1 MKLFLITLLTA
12 ICLNV
17 TAADFTGKVVGVID
31 GDTIDVLDAS
41 KTVHRIRLAGI
52 DAPEHSQPFGK
63 RSKEHLSEIVFGKQ
77 VTVESNKTDRFER
90 TVGKILV
97 NGIDANLSQVKSGF
111 AWHYSKYAKE
121 QTALDR
127 TIYAA
132 AENSARLSRLGLWRD
147 ASPTAPWDFRHGD
160 KKADQEK
167 MKVADALECPC
178 GGTSMCTG
186 SRGGTYCLAA
196 NGKKRY

>member
-1 MKLFLITLLTA
+1 LKLFFITLLTVFSLTA
-12 ICLNV
+12 
-17 TAADFTGKVVGVID
+17 TAADFTGKVVGVLD
-31 GDTIDVLDAS
+31 GDTVDVLDATR
-41 KTVHRIRLAGI
+41 TVHRIRLSGI

-97 NGIDANLSQVKSGF
+97 NGTDANLSQVKAGF

-121 QTALDR
+121 QSIEDR
-127 TIYAA
+127 SLYAA
-132 AENSARLSRLGLWRD
+132 SENSARLSRLGLWRD
-147 ASPTAPWDFRHGD
+147 ANPTPPWDFRHGD

-167 MKVADALECPC
+167 MRAADHLECPC

>member
-1 MKLFLITLLTA
+1 LKLYFLTLL
-12 ICLNV
+12 IFFSLN
-17 TAADFTGKVVGVID
+17 AFALDFTGKVVGVID
-31 GDTIDVLDAS
+31 GDTIDVLDQS
-41 KTVHRIRLAGI
+41 KTLHRIRLAGI

-77 VTVESNKTDRFER
+77 VKVEYNKKDRFER
-90 TVGKILV
+90 AVGKIFV

-121 QTALDR
+121 QSAEDRAL
-127 TIYAA
+127 YATT
-132 AENSARLSRLGLWRD
+132 ENAARLNHLGLWRD
-147 ASPTAPWDFRHGD
+147 AKPTPPWDFRHGD

-167 MKVADALECPC
+167 MTEADVLECPC
-178 GGTSMCTG
+178 SGTSMCTG

-196 NGKKRY
+196 NGKKKY

>member
-1 MKLFLITLLTA
+1 LKLFFITLLTVFSLTA
-12 ICLNV
+12 
-17 TAADFTGKVVGVID
+17 TAADLTGKVVGVLD
-31 GDTIDVLDAS
+31 GDTVDVLDAT
-41 KTVHRIRLAGI
+41 KTVHRIRLSGI

-97 NGIDANLSQVKSGF
+97 NGTDANLSQVKAGF
-111 AWHYSKYAKE
+111 AWHYSKYSKE
-121 QTALDR
+121 QSVEDR
-127 TIYAA
+127 SLYAA
-132 AENSARLSRLGLWRD
+132 AENSARLSHLGLWRD
-147 ASPTAPWDFRHGD
+147 ANPTPPWNFRHGD

-167 MKVADALECPC
+167 MKDADNLECSC